1 MMFRTLAVVLSLCSL
16 LTAQEGREGEEATNI
31 ERKMRAA
38 RERAA
43 RTSGFTEAEIEGMSK
58 EEIDK
63 LTTANAHREP
73 VLTSSP
79 MCRFVAQV
87 KPTKLMPGQTGT
99 MRVTAVL
106 TGAAVLP
113 APAPL
118 ERLGMETQGLVH
130 LGPVSFRPAEV
141 GRGLAPAFVGRPV
154 YDNTA
159 VFEIPVTMAPNAE
172 VGKKQPV
179 QVDLKFEL
187 FDGAT
192 GQAIGKFLDRAVAEV
207 EVGQAADPV
216 VRAAAKL
223 SQPVE
228 APAEPVVA
236 NPVQPEKGPG
246 KTPDQVLTAQPIVP
260 VPEATPPAPTA
271 SAERPAAEPVLD
283 GGEGTPI
290 VPIAIGGGLLLLV
303 IVMLVARKK

>member
-1 MMFRTLAVVLSLCSL
+1 MMLRTLAVVLSLCSM
-16 LTAQEGREGEEATNI
+16 LTAQEGREGEESTNI

-63 LTTANAHREP
+63 LTAANAHREP

-87 KPTKLMPGQTGT
+87 KPNKLMPGQSGT
-99 MRVTAVL
+99 MRVTAIL

-113 APAPL
+113 APAPV

-159 VFEIPVTMAPNAE
+159 VFEIPVTMAANAE
-172 VGKKQPV
+172 VGKKQPIN
-179 QVDLKFEL
+179 VDLKFEL

-192 GQAIGKFLDRAVAEV
+192 GQAIGKFLDRAVADV

-216 VRAAAKL
+216 VRAAAKPT
-223 SQPVE
+223 QPVE
-228 APAEPVVA
+228 VPAEPVVA
-236 NPVQPEKGPG
+236 NSVQPEKAPA
-246 KTPDQVLTAQPIVP
+246 KKADHVLTAQPTVP

-271 SAERPAAEPVLD
+271 SAERPSAEPMMD
-283 GGEGTPI
+283 GGDGAPI